1 MWVWRPTSTV
11 MYSCSTDPPPGLL
24 DRSRAMCDQRL
35 YLRDCTY
42 RWTRCSHESCQS
54 LCKCTSPRETGQY
67 EYSSPGPVQ
76 PQYCAIRAEVDG
88 AQYNIGSFLSAI
100 SLNIVSQDVPRNW
113 RHAVLSQFALSG
125 AAIIAWVFLPES
137 PRWHCAKGR
146 KEEAQ
151 RILTKIN
158 GKVEGYDVELEY
170 TRMLL
175 EIEDTRVAR
184 MVQGGGTNLV
194 RPPLRA
200 FHRPVE
206 LHV

>member
-1 MWVWRPTSTV
+1 MSLVNLFVSACLPEKLDNTST
-11 MYSCSTDPPPGLL
+11 
-24 DRSRAMCDQRL
+24 
-35 YLRDCTY
+35 
-42 RWTRCSHESCQS
+42 
-54 LCKCTSPRETGQY
+54 
-67 EYSSPGPVQ
+67 SSAGPVQ
-76 PQYCAIRAEVDG
+76 PRYCAMRAEVDG

-146 KEEAQ
+146 KKEAQ

-158 GKVEGYDVELEY
+158 GKVEGYDVETEY

-175 EIEDTRVAR
+175 EIEDSRVAR
-184 MVQGGGTNLV
+184 MVQGGGTYRDVFRGTNLV

-200 FHRPVE
+200 SHSPVE
-206 LHV
+206 PHL